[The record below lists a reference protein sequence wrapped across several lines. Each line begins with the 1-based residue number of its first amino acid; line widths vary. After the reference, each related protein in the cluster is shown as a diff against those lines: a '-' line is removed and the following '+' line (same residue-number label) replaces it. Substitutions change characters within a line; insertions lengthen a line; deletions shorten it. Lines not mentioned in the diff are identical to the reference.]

1 MGFIFWEIEVERTEK
16 HGLSVVKGK
25 MYPTKER

>member
-16 HGLSVVKGK
+16 HSLSVGKGK
-25 MYPTKER
+25 MHPIKER